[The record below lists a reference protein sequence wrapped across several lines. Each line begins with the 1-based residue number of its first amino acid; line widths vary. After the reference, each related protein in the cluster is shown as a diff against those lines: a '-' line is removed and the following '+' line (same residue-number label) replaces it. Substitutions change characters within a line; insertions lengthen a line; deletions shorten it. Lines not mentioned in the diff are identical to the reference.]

1 MLLLLDRH
9 LETPQVRKADMA
21 SRQFAG
27 VLILARLCAT
37 QLQARVN
44 PVGDVI
50 EALGGQCYFFC
61 GDFGAD
67 LTPLDTCC

>member
-1 MLLLLDRH
+1 
-9 LETPQVRKADMA
+9 MA

-67 LTPLDTCC
+67 LTPLTLVC

>member
-1 MLLLLDRH
+1 
-9 LETPQVRKADMA
+9 MA

-50 EALGGQCYFFC
+50 EALGGQCYCFC

-67 LTPLDTCC
+67 LTPLTLVAKFNSLKTKHPCPQG